1 MLPSAS
7 IEAVDSHDVHAAH
20 LGGLP
25 DDRIGV
31 GIGDDGGLPVAGKC
45 IPERQEV
52 VIMKYYHYSW
62 SLLCDQDKS

>member
-31 GIGDDGGLPVAGKC
+31 GIGDDGGLPVAGKG
-45 IPERQEV
+45 IPERQEA
-52 VIMKYYHYSW
+52 HQC
-62 SLLCDQDKS
+62 LKSGVYCTV